1 MSPRSTATSCTYDG
15 ACRPVE
21 PRRAGTNGGFRVR
34 RGSFEMIANLSADAV
49 DVTHEGTEVIV
60 SAGTVGEGDGDA
72 IRLGPFSGVVVR

>member
-1 MSPRSTATSCTYDG
+1 M
-15 ACRPVE
+15 
-21 PRRAGTNGGFRVR
+21 R
-34 RGSFEMIANLSADAV
+34 RGSFEMIANLTADAV